1 MVGRS
6 PTCVRPPAGYG
17 CGASPGQVA
26 GAPGGGD
33 ERAVPPDHPESNY
46 GMARETLLAHVSIPT
61 GNVHRIRGEE
71 GARAAARD
79 YEDVLRAF
87 FGAAPRLDLG
97 LLGMGA
103 DGHAASLFPGGRGLD
118 DPSRWVVPEV
128 PPAPG
133 VERITLTLRAL
144 AAASRVVFL
153 VAGASKA
160 PALARVLG
168 GGPDAA
174 ALPAARVHPSAGSV
188 LWLVDRA
195 AALRK

>member
-1 MVGRS
+1 
-6 PTCVRPPAGYG
+6 
-17 CGASPGQVA
+17 
-26 GAPGGGD
+26 
-33 ERAVPPDHPESNY
+33 
-46 GMARETLLAHVSIPT
+46 
-61 GNVHRIRGEE
+61 
-71 GARAAARD
+71 
-79 YEDVLRAF
+79 
-87 FGAAPRLDLG
+87 
-97 LLGMGA
+97 MGA